1 MAAVKLAFTSDLHL
15 PMTPPTVIAQLAQE
29 IAASEPD
36 VLAVA
41 GDIGEGL
48 AAIEECLRIL
58 TAAVLCPVVAVAG
71 NHDLWLHEPPRLTR
85 ERWSTHLPETVR
97 KAGAIWLEGEAFVV
111 KGIALVG
118 TIAWYDYSAADTSI
132 REPLESF
139 ARNKRHYNPDAYL
152 IEWSYSDPGFAA
164 LVAEPFLRTLDR
176 LEGDATVRQTVVFTH
191 VPLLECQ
198 MCRKPENRDW
208 SFSNAYFGNLTLGAE
223 VIQRRKVTHIVSGHT
238 HVPRHALAKLTD
250 GRIVDARVLNSQYG
264 RPAWEMITLD
274 GTD

>member
-1 MAAVKLAFTSDLHL
+1 MAVKLAFTSDLHL
-15 PMTPPTVIAQLAQE
+15 PMTPPAVIAQLAQE

-58 TAAVLCPVVAVAG
+58 TTAVSCPVVAVAG

-85 ERWSTHLPETVR
+85 ERWFTHLPETVR
-97 KAGAIWLEGEAFVV
+97 KAGAIWLEGEAFNVRGV
-111 KGIALVG
+111 ALVG
-118 TIAWYDYSAADTSI
+118 TIAWYDYSAADPSI
-132 REPLESF
+132 QESPITF
-139 ARNKRHYNPDAYL
+139 ARNKRYFNPDAIL
-152 IEWSYSDPGFAA
+152 IDWTYTDPAFAA
-164 LVAEPFLRTLDR
+164 LVAEPFLKTLDR
-176 LEGDATVRQTVVFTH
+176 LEADPAVRQTVVFTH

-198 MCRKPENRDW
+198 MCRRPENRDW

-223 VIQRRKVTHIVSGHT
+223 VIQRHKVTHIVSGHT
-238 HVPRHALAKLTD
+238 HVPRHALVKLTD
-250 GRIVDARVLNSQYG
+250 GRTLEARVLNSQYG

-274 GTD
+274 GTG